1 MRRRG
6 NGRTSLYAALAVVG
20 LACAAIGVL
29 ACASTQETRLRN
41 VQVTP
46 SLQPSRLR
54 NVATMA
60 ITPNQET
67 RQRAEGDLAARIQ
80 RLGTQAVASTSVL
93 GAQPPATKDELRE
106 ALLKSGVEAVL
117 VGQFVGKDTQQKVVG
132 TQTVGGPAFVGPG
145 YGMGGL
151 YGYYG
156 WAGPTYTEPVVRD
169 QTTLVLQFRLFRV
182 EGDGQLLWSA
192 QSQTID
198 PGQQDEVIAQVNEA
212 VVTELAR
219 SGFIGH

>member
-1 MRRRG
+1 M
-6 NGRTSLYAALAVVG
+6 
-20 LACAAIGVL
+20 AIGAL

-46 SLQPSRLR
+46 SLQPVKLR

-60 ITPNQET
+60 ITPNAQL
-67 RQRAEGDLAARIQ
+67 RQRAEGDMAARIQ
-80 RLGTQAVASTSVL
+80 GVGTQAVASTSVL
-93 GAQPPATKDELRE
+93 GAQPPASKEELRE

-117 VGQFVGKDTQQKVVG
+117 VGQFVGKDTQQRVVG

-182 EGDGQLLWSA
+182 DGEGPMLWSA
-192 QSQTID
+192 QSQTVD
-198 PGQQDEVIAQVNEA
+198 PGHEDEVIAQVNEA
-212 VVTELAR
+212 VVKELAR
-219 SGFIGH
+219 AGFIGQ